1 MQKNLLGEIV
11 IIRPILILSIV
22 VGHAFAIYSG
32 AWEAPEHV
40 VHVSLY
46 ENLNPLFINFQLAAF
61 VFVSGYLF
69 GLKKNKVNE
78 TGFVMQK
85 FKRLMIPALLFGLI
99 YYFCFVFDKNEF
111 SLFSCVVKL
120 LGGIGHLWFLPML
133 FWCFVV
139 TWLLRNCRINQWV
152 LGVLLIMMSLLPLPI
167 PLGIGN
173 MLHYLIYFYAGVLI
187 WSKKDVI
194 IDKCLTLKIILPIGF
209 VYFISLLAFL
219 NSSLFFIECGDT
231 LLIRGVN
238 YLINCVVRF
247 IVNISGIFLM
257 YLIVVKFVNGGGK
270 IYNWCCK
277 ANMICYGVYIV
288 HQFIL
293 RYLYYET
300 ILPLKVEAIY
310 LPWFVLVVTLGISGV
325 LSVCMLKTRLGRY
338 LIG

>member
-32 AWEAPEHV
+32 AWEAPEDV
-40 VHVSLY
+40 VHVNLY
-46 ENLNPLFINFQLAAF
+46 EKLNPLFINFQLAAF

-99 YYFCFVFDKNEF
+99 YYFCFIFDKNEF
-111 SLFSCVVKL
+111 SLFSCIVKL

-152 LGVLLIMMSLLPLPI
+152 LGILLIMMSLLPMPI
-167 PLGIGN
+167 PVGIGN
-173 MLHYLIYFYAGVLI
+173 MLHYLIYFYAGMLT

-194 IDKCLTLKIILPIGF
+194 IDKCLTLKVILPIGF
-209 VYFISLLAFL
+209 VCFIFLLAFL

-257 YLIVVKFVNGGGK
+257 YLIVVKFVNGGVK
-270 IYNWCCK
+270 YVI
-277 ANMICYGVYIV
+277 GVIKPIRYV
-288 HQFIL
+288 MVFIS
-293 RYLYYET
+293 
-300 ILPLKVEAIY
+300 
-310 LPWFVLVVTLGISGV
+310 FIS
-325 LSVCMLKTRLGRY
+325 SY
-338 LIG
+338 

>member
-46 ENLNPLFINFQLAAF
+46 EKLNPLFINFQLAAF

-78 TGFVMQK
+78 TGFVLQK
-85 FKRLMIPALLFGLI
+85 FKRLIIPALLFGLV
-99 YYFCFVFDKNEF
+99 YYFCFVFDRNEF
-111 SLFSCVVKL
+111 SLFSCIVKL

-139 TWLLRNCRINQWV
+139 IWLLRNCRIDQWV
-152 LGVLLIMMSLLPLPI
+152 LGVLLITVSLLPLPI

-194 IDKCLTLKIILPIGF
+194 IDRCLTFKVILPIGV
-209 VYFISLLAFL
+209 VYFVFLFAFL
-219 NSSLFFIECGDT
+219 NNSLFFIEGDDS

-238 YLINCVVRF
+238 YLVGCVVRF
-247 IVNISGIFLM
+247 IVNMSGIFLI
-257 YLIVVKFVNGGGK
+257 YLIIVKFVNGGGK
-270 IYNWCCK
+270 IYNWCYK
-277 ANMICYGVYIV
+277 ANTICYGVYII

-293 RYLYYET
+293 KYLYYET
-300 ILPLKVEAIY
+300 SLPLRVEAIY
-310 LPWFVLVVTLGISGV
+310 LPWLILGLTLGISV
-325 LSVCMLKTRLGRY
+325 ILSVCMLKTRLGRY